1 MVPGGGIA
9 VLLGRMDVL
18 EPEAEPSP
26 ISREKNNF
34 FLIRKFTRSSEAAC
48 TANTQESLEDYFAGA
63 IGARFPASGIKN
75 GAPSLMLGAPI

>member
-26 ISREKNNF
+26 KSQEKTIS
-34 FLIRKFTRSSEAAC
+34 LIRKFTRSSEAAC